1 MTSSELSALLVLATV
16 SSFTPGPNTTLS
28 TAMAANHGLRRAMRF
43 VLAVPV
49 GWGVL
54 FTLCATGLGS
64 LVVAWP
70 PLRWGIVVL
79 GNSYLLWLASRLWQ
93 SGSMQQAD
101 SAKLQVGFV
110 QGVGLQFLNI
120 KAWMLALAIVA
131 GWIVGREDATER
143 TLMLLP
149 IMVAYGLVSNLA
161 YAVAGSMLR
170 HWLAHG
176 GRLLMFN
183 RCMAVALMATV
194 VWMLTSLRATGC
206 SRCGPDF
213 LPGFA
218 ACPWAGRCA

>member
-16 SSFTPGPNTTLS
+16 SSFTPGPNTTQS
-28 TAMAANHGLRRAMRF
+28 TAMAANHGLKRAMRF

-49 GWGVL
+49 GWGIL
-54 FTLCATGLGS
+54 FTLCATGLGG

-70 PLRWGIVVL
+70 PLRWGIVTL
-79 GNSYLLWLASRLWQ
+79 GTGYLLWLASRLWQ
-93 SGSMQQAD
+93 SGSLQQAD
-101 SAKLQVGFV
+101 SNKLQVGFI

-131 GWIVGREDATER
+131 GWVAGREDATER

-149 IMVAYGLVSNLA
+149 IMVAYGFVSNLT

-176 GRLLMFN
+176 RRLLMFN
-183 RCMAVALMATV
+183 RCMSVALVATAL
-194 VWMLTSLRATGC
+194 WILNGLRQSVT
-206 SRCGPDF
+206 
-213 LPGFA
+213 
-218 ACPWAGRCA
+218 

>member
-28 TAMAANHGLRRAMRF
+28 TAMGANHGLRHAMRF
-43 VLAVPV
+43 VCAVPV
-49 GWGVL
+49 GWGIL
-54 FTLCATGLGS
+54 FVLCATGLGG
-64 LVVAWP
+64 LVVAFP

-79 GNSYLLWLASRLWQ
+79 GNGYLLWLASRLWGN
-93 SGSMQQAD
+93 GSLQQAD
-101 SAKLQVGFV
+101 SAKLHVGFL

-131 GWIVGREDATER
+131 GWVAGREDATER

-149 IMVAYGLVSNLA
+149 IMVAYGFFSNLT

-176 GRLLMFN
+176 RRLLVFN
-183 RCMAVALMATV
+183 RCMAGALLATV
-194 VWMLTSLRATGC
+194 VWLLNGLRTT
-206 SRCGPDF
+206 
-213 LPGFA
+213 A
-218 ACPWAGRCA
+218 A

>member
-1 MTSSELSALLVLATV
+1 MTSSEISALLVLATV

-43 VLAVPV
+43 VCAVPV
-49 GWGVL
+49 GWGML
-54 FTLCATGLGS
+54 FALCATGLGG
-64 LVVAWP
+64 LVVAFP

-79 GNSYLLWLASRLWQ
+79 GNVYLLWLAWRLWG
-93 SGSMQQAD
+93 SGSLQQAD

-131 GWIVGREDATER
+131 GWVAGRDDATAR
-143 TLMLLP
+143 TLVLLP
-149 IMVAYGLVSNLA
+149 IMVAYGFVSNLT

-176 GRLLMFN
+176 RRLLVFN
-183 RCMAVALMATV
+183 RCMAMALLATV
-194 VWMLTSLRATGC
+194 IWLLHGLRTTGV
-206 SRCGPDF
+206 
-213 LPGFA
+213 
-218 ACPWAGRCA
+218 

>member
-1 MTSSELSALLVLATV
+1 MTSSEISALLVLATV

-43 VLAVPV
+43 VCAVPV
-49 GWGVL
+49 GWGML
-54 FTLCATGLGS
+54 FALCATGLGG
-64 LVVAWP
+64 LVVAFP

-79 GNSYLLWLASRLWQ
+79 GNAYLLWLAWRLWG
-93 SGSMQQAD
+93 SGSLQQAD

-131 GWIVGREDATER
+131 GWVAGRDDATAR
-143 TLMLLP
+143 TLVLLP
-149 IMVAYGLVSNLA
+149 IMVTYGFVSNLT

-176 GRLLMFN
+176 RRLLVFN
-183 RCMAVALMATV
+183 RCMAMALLATV
-194 VWMLTSLRATGC
+194 IWLLHGLRTTGV
-206 SRCGPDF
+206 
-213 LPGFA
+213 
-218 ACPWAGRCA
+218 

>member
-1 MTSSELSALLVLATV
+1 MTSSEISALLVLATV

-43 VLAVPV
+43 VCAVPV
-49 GWGVL
+49 GWGML
-54 FTLCATGLGS
+54 FALCATGLGG
-64 LVVAWP
+64 LVVAFP

-79 GNSYLLWLASRLWQ
+79 GNAYLLWLAWRLWG
-93 SGSMQQAD
+93 SGSLQQAD

-131 GWIVGREDATER
+131 GWVAGRDDATAR
-143 TLMLLP
+143 TLVLLP
-149 IMVAYGLVSNLA
+149 IMVAYGFVSNLT

-176 GRLLMFN
+176 RRLLVFN
-183 RCMAVALMATV
+183 RCMAMALLATV
-194 VWMLTSLRATGC
+194 IWRLHGLRTTGV
-206 SRCGPDF
+206 
-213 LPGFA
+213 
-218 ACPWAGRCA
+218 

>member
-28 TAMAANHGLRRAMRF
+28 TAMAANYGLKRAMRF

-49 GWGVL
+49 GWGIL
-54 FTLCATGLGS
+54 FALCATGVGG

-70 PLRWGIVVL
+70 PLRWGIVSV
-79 GNSYLLWLASRLWQ
+79 GTGYLLWLATRLWQ
-93 SGSMQQAD
+93 SGSLQQAD
-101 SAKLQVGFV
+101 SQKLQVGFI

-131 GWIVGREDATER
+131 GWVAGKPDAAER
-143 TLMLLP
+143 TLLLLP
-149 IMVAYGLVSNLA
+149 IMVAYGFVSNLT

-176 GRLLMFN
+176 RRLLMFN
-183 RCMAVALMATV
+183 RCMSAALVATV
-194 VWMLTSLRATGC
+194 LWMLNGLHQS
-206 SRCGPDF
+206 
-213 LPGFA
+213 A
-218 ACPWAGRCA
+218 A